1 MREEERKERA
11 GSVEE
16 EREEENFRSNK
27 EMEITKKKNPKARL
41 QIFYRFLKP
50 YQILY

>member
-16 EREEENFRSNK
+16 GREEESFRSKK
-27 EMEITKKKNPKARL
+27 ERRMIGG
-41 QIFYRFLKP
+41 
-50 YQILY
+50 